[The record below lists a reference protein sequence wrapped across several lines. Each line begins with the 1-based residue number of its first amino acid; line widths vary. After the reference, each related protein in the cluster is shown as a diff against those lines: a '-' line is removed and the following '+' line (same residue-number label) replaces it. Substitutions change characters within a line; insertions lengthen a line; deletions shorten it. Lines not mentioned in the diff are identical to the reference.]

1 MQSFQD
7 YDITVTINLNKL
19 VIKLEE
25 TMGSIWICIALCAII
40 WFANGICIVHAVKN
54 KITSELYMHTGL
66 ALFFSVLALE
76 LTLGNSGVWNHSDIN
91 LLEVIGWLLYIP
103 SAILVISSMAG
114 LSRKGKPQGP
124 DFTETTSIIKS
135 GIYGSIRQPM
145 TLGLAIWSLAI
156 ILVFQSVVT
165 LILGLGSLFCF
176 WMAARKESEYNI
188 RKFGDDYS
196 EYMKKVPMWNLFRK
210 TEK

>member
-1 MQSFQD
+1 
-7 YDITVTINLNKL
+7 
-19 VIKLEE
+19 
-25 TMGSIWICIALCAII
+25 MGSIWICIALCAII